1 MFPSVS
7 VRERVVIRVEYS
19 RFCTSIIIDYSKVF
33 ISLMTY
39 FGERCAAIDTNEKL
53 DVLHFF
59 LCSLQTK
66 CSGVF
71 RKMIYDLCMTVVH

>member
-19 RFCTSIIIDYSKVF
+19 RFCTKLNIDYSKVF

-59 LCSLQTK
+59 F
-66 CSGVF
+66 VF
-71 RKMIYDLCMTVVH
+71 IANKMLRSIQENDLCMTVVH